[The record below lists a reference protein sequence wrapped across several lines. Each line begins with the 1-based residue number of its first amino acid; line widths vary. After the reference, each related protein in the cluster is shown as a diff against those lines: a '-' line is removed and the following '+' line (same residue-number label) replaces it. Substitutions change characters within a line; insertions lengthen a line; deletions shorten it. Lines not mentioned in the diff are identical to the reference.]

1 MCLRR
6 IAEETRM
13 QGKGFI
19 TLWLVATASMAL
31 ASFGW
36 HGWLLNDIARLE
48 LPLATFV
55 PAFGLAYL
63 LIGFVLTSLCVRI
76 ELDIP
81 NALKGLLI
89 GGVLGFFLYL
99 VAFLMGLSFQEAATS
114 EHVLFDFAWQ
124 MIEQGVGGFVVG
136 LMAPM
141 VLAPSA
147 SKEPAFALESII
159 KKKTTA
165 A

>member
-1 MCLRR
+1 MDRNS
-6 IAEETRM
+6 M

-19 TLWLVATASMAL
+19 TLWLIGAASMAL

-48 LPLATFV
+48 LPLVTIV
-55 PAFGLAYL
+55 PVFALAYL

-81 NALKGLLI
+81 SPVKGLLI

-99 VAFLMGLSFQEAATS
+99 VAFLMGLSFQDAAAS
-114 EHVLFDFAWQ
+114 EHLLFDFAWQ
-124 MIEQGVGGFVVG
+124 MIEQGIGGLVVG
-136 LMAPM
+136 LLHQVVAG
-141 VLAPSA
+141 SA
-147 SKEPAFALESII
+147 STQKEPAFALESII

-165 A
+165 V